1 MFRKKLQETNSNYTN
16 LLSLNFAEL
25 SDFIEDYNPTT
36 IVNANGYEMGAASTS
51 ERDSQFHGDV
61 EFGSSLEASKRL
73 LTIGYQPD
81 AMKGAFAGFDTA
93 FESSQEITKMSEEG
107 YAFDVPSILSGEDE
121 VWFQRKNV
129 GSAPSIHIVFE
140 GGANSNIPAMNF
152 YIQSAVVTKLSE
164 ILSDEAHI
172 RVSATYSAKK
182 QGRDVREEKDV
193 NNVTYISMKD
203 YDEAVDTRR
212 LGAISHPSFFR
223 RVVFSILENGNTEF
237 FGKDYRISSGYGRQ
251 SERKELG
258 VTEELENEL
267 FESDIVVNIPSPS
280 HSAFDNVDNAIEFCK
295 ARLNE
300 INAMKVA

>member
-93 FESSQEITKMSEEG
+93 FESSQEITKMAEEG

-140 GGANSNIPAMNF
+140 GGANANIPAMNF

-237 FGKDYRISSGYGRQ
+237 FGKDYRVSSGYGRQ

>member
-1 MFRKKLQETNSNYTN
+1 MFRKKIQETSSNYTN
-16 LLSLNFAEL
+16 LLSLNFSEL

-36 IVNANGYEMGAASTS
+36 IVNSNGYEMNAASAES
-51 ERDSQFHGDV
+51 RDPSFHGDK

-93 FESSQEITKMSEEG
+93 FESSQEITKMAEEG
-107 YAFDVPSILSGEDE
+107 YAFDIPSILSGEDE

-140 GGANSNIPAMNF
+140 GGANCNIPAMNF

-164 ILSDEAHI
+164 ILSEEAHI
-172 RVSATYSAKK
+172 RVSATYSAKR
-182 QGRDVREEKDV
+182 QGKDVRKDKNV
-193 NNVTYISMKD
+193 DNVTYISMKD

-212 LGAISHPSFFR
+212 LGAVSHPSFFR
-223 RVVFSILENGNTEF
+223 RIVFSILENGSTEF
-237 FGKDYRISSGYGRQ
+237 FGKDYRVSAGYGKQ
-251 SERKELG
+251 SERKKLG
-258 VTEELENEL
+258 VTDELENEL

-280 HSAFDNVDNAIEFCK
+280 DSAFDNVENAVEFCK
-295 ARLNE
+295 ARLRE
-300 INAMKVA
+300 INALKVA